1 MNRSLL
7 LLIVF
12 SIVAIVAATA
22 AAETIFIP
30 DLLGFED
37 DVDIVVSPNLEF
49 MVVPE
54 ESEDGSEGRVKIID
68 LDPATGEPL
77 GILFE
82 EDLADSLGFENGVDL
97 IIKQMET
104 GEYLIMLPVEK
115 ENGSRAMVILLLT
128 DHLGTVTDRID
139 IDLGDL
145 GFREDVDG
153 LWDSYS
159 GSIAFFPLESE
170 DQSVRGVLA
179 IDVSLS
185 DGDWGSCLLLST
197 DGREGPCDSCEAAP
211 WLPVLAP
218 GMDPVTYEKGDRLR
232 LALPVTT
239 PAGCDLLFLDFDSDD
254 LPPPPEIPPEFIG
267 PYQSVY
273 DINAF
278 TAKHL
283 DFPGYECDVD
293 IVLLHEGA
301 CGLDE
306 ELKYILIPVE
316 NTGDVADL
324 YLIDEDGVAQ
334 WLFSL
339 DNGTSFAEITGYE
352 AGVDLLVMCGL
363 DPMVPPH
370 RVAVPIET
378 DDGTD
383 ADLYIVNVENGEL
396 LAYAEDPALN
406 PGLTIPGYEIG
417 VDLVRWTT
425 FAFAV
430 PVEYY
435 GTGADPGIVILHP
448 DGVAADSYFGS
459 AFLGYQRSVDPI
471 VAPIEPPALI
481 VPIGTDNASDADV
494 VVFPNPPTL
503 MGGYS
508 FELVNA
514 PLRMS
519 RFYWD
524 VDLGLVDKTVA
535 GELYLCVPEEEP
547 GGGDARLRFEL
558 TAGLP
563 GDRVMAIATA
573 GVGALPATL
582 YLADVPTGAII
593 LELDNLLGLE
603 TGLDMV
609 TGNGPVT
616 PGDMPVFHWPTG
628 IDRDG
633 DPTLVWEG
641 GIVGID
647 PDFPRSA
654 RNFLDNSYPN
664 PFNPTTTIRY
674 GIAEHSHVSLKI
686 YNVAGQLVRTLV
698 NEIQAPRQEG
708 YTVRWNGLN
717 ENGRPVS
724 SGVYF
729 YRLSAGDFM
738 QAKKIVLLR

>member
-1 MNRSLL
+1 MNRSLPL
-7 LLIVF
+7 LVF
-12 SIVAIVAATA
+12 SIVALVAATA

-54 ESEDGSEGRVKIID
+54 ESEDGSAGRVKIID

-82 EDLADSLGFENGVDL
+82 EDLVDSLGFENGVDL
-97 IIKQMET
+97 IIKQMVT
-104 GEYLIMLPVEK
+104 GEYLIMIPVEK

-128 DHLGTVTDRID
+128 DHLGTVTDRVD

-159 GSIAFFPLESE
+159 GSMAFFPLESE
-170 DQSVRGVLA
+170 DRSVRGVLA
-179 IDVSLS
+179 IDVSLG
-185 DGDWGSCLLLST
+185 DGDWGSCRLLST

-211 WLPVLAP
+211 WLPELAD

-239 PAGCDLLFLDFDSDD
+239 AVGCDLLFLDFESDEVAIPSD
-254 LPPPPEIPPEFIG
+254 IPPKFMS

-293 IVLLHEGA
+293 IVLHKS
-301 CGLDE
+301 GLCEADTF
-306 ELKYILIPVE
+306 ILIPVE
-316 NTGDVADL
+316 SAEGYGDL
-324 YLIDEDGVAQ
+324 YRIDSDGVAQ
-334 WLFSL
+334 WVFSL
-339 DNGTSFAEITGYE
+339 DSGSSFAEITGYE

-363 DPMVPPH
+363 DPMDPPH
-370 RVAVPIET
+370 RVAVPVES

-383 ADLYIVNVENGEL
+383 ADLYIVDIETGEL
-396 LAYAEDPALN
+396 LASAEAVN

-435 GTGADPGIVILHP
+435 GSGADPGIVILHP

-471 VAPIEPPALI
+471 VAPLDPPVLI
-481 VPIGTDNASDADV
+481 VPIGTDNASDADIA
-494 VVFPNPPTL
+494 VFPNPPTL

-508 FELVNA
+508 FEAVND

-524 VDLGLVDKTVA
+524 VDLGLIDKTA
-535 GELYLCVPEEEP
+535 PGELYLCVPEEEP

-563 GDRVMAIATA
+563 GDRVMVIATA

-582 YLADVPTGAII
+582 YIADVPTGAII

-609 TGNGPVT
+609 NGSGPVT
-616 PGDMPVFHWPTG
+616 PGDMPAFHRPTG

-641 GIVGID
+641 GIVGIG
-647 PDFPRSA
+647 PDLPLSD
-654 RNFLDNSYPN
+654 RNYLDNSYPN

-674 GIAEHSHVSLKI
+674 GIAERSHVSLKI

-698 NEIQAPRQEG
+698 NEIQAPRTEG
-708 YTVRWNGLN
+708 YTVRWDGLN
-717 ENGRPVS
+717 DNGRSVS

-729 YRLSAGDFM
+729 YRLSAGDFL

>member
-1 MNRSLL
+1 MNRLL
-7 LLIVF
+7 LLLMVF
-12 SIVAIVAATA
+12 SIAALVAATVP
-22 AAETIFIP
+22 AETIFVP

-37 DVDIVVSPNLEF
+37 DVDIVVSPNREF

-54 ESEDGSEGRVKIID
+54 EKEDGSEGRVKIID
-68 LDPATGEPL
+68 LDPTTGEPL

-82 EDLADSLGFENGVDL
+82 EDLADSLGFENGVDP

-104 GEYLIMLPVEK
+104 GEYLIMIPVEK

-128 DHLGTVTDRID
+128 DHLGTVTDRVD

-153 LWDSYS
+153 LWDSYT

-170 DQSVRGVLA
+170 DRSVRGVLA
-179 IDVSLS
+179 IDVSLT
-185 DGDWGSCLLLST
+185 DGDWGSCRLLST
-197 DGREGPCDSCEAAP
+197 DGRAGPCDSCEAAP
-211 WLPVLAP
+211 WLPELAD

-254 LPPPPEIPPEFIG
+254 VALPPDIPPEFIG

-293 IVLLHEGA
+293 IVLHKS
-301 CGLDE
+301 GLCEADTF
-306 ELKYILIPVE
+306 ILIPVE
-316 NTGDVADL
+316 SAEGYGDL
-324 YLIDEDGVAQ
+324 YRIDSDGVAQ
-334 WLFSL
+334 WVFSL
-339 DNGTSFAEITGYE
+339 DSGSSSAIITGYE

-363 DPMVPPH
+363 DPMDPPH
-370 RVAVPIET
+370 RVAVPIES

-383 ADLYIVNVENGEL
+383 ADLYIVDIETGEL
-396 LAYAEDPALN
+396 LASAEAVN
-406 PGLTIPGYEIG
+406 PGLVIPGYEIG

-435 GTGADPGIVILHP
+435 GSGFDPGIVILHP

-471 VAPIEPPALI
+471 VAPLDPPALI
-481 VPIGTDNASDADV
+481 VPIGTDDASDANI
-494 VVFPNPPTL
+494 VVFTAPPFL
-503 MGGYS
+503 VAGYS
-508 FELVNA
+508 FETVNA

-524 VDLGLVDKTVA
+524 VDLGLIDKTVA

-563 GDRVMAIATA
+563 GDRVMAVATA

-582 YLADVPTGAII
+582 YIADVPTGAII
-593 LELDNLLGLE
+593 LELDDLLGLE

-609 TGNGPVT
+609 NGNGPVT
-616 PGDMPVFHWPTG
+616 PGDMPVFHRPTG

-647 PDFPRSA
+647 PDIPSSA

-664 PFNPTTTIRY
+664 PFNPTTVIRY
-674 GIAEHSHVSLKI
+674 GIAERSHVSVKI

-698 NEIQAPRQEG
+698 NEVQAPRPEG

-717 ENGRPVS
+717 DNGRPVS

-729 YRLSAGDFM
+729 YRLSAGDFL